1 MGCIINIYILLLIIN
16 MDSKCN
22 TSVNIDKDMFDYPS
36 MVICVDAKDGK
47 SNSRSNCSSRTGRN
61 KKVSFYPYLERIY
74 IESYKQY
81 NLENSYNED
90 IIMAFS
96 EEYIGRRDGKNGCGN
111 GNENGCFS
119 CVVI

>member
-1 MGCIINIYILLLIIN
+1 

-22 TSVNIDKDMFDYPS
+22 TSVNNINKDMFDYPS

-47 SNSRSNCSSRTGRN
+47 SNNSSNCTSRTGRN

>member
-1 MGCIINIYILLLIIN
+1 
-16 MDSKCN
+16 MDSDSN
-22 TSVNIDKDMFDYPS
+22 TCTTVNNDKEMFDYPS
-36 MVICVDAKDGK
+36 MVICIDGK
-47 SNSRSNCSSRTGRN
+47 EGRKSSNSSNRGARN

-74 IESYKQY
+74 IESYKKY

-96 EEYIGRRDGKNGCGN
+96 EEYIGRREGKNGCGN